1 MLPPIGGKL
10 AYPRKLL
17 NSSSR
22 QPSSAEVLAPPTVNE
37 GTRTKRHP
45 NRFMVIG
52 GMTVLFCR
60 ASSGAVFGVRID
72 TEDVVRVLKAG
83 TWRVANFD
91 SCNGRTNLYAYCKYA
106 GTFHYLHRFIL
117 NAPPKSSGL
126 EVDHVHHR
134 NLDCRKSEI
143 RLVSKSENQ
152 RNQRKPS
159 ERRAAREA
167 RRYSLEVRQG

>member
-1 MLPPIGGKL
+1 M
-10 AYPRKLL
+10 AYPHKLL

-22 QPSSAEVLAPPTVNE
+22 QPSSAEVLAPSTINE
-37 GTRTKRHP
+37 GLRTKRHP

-52 GMTVLFCR
+52 DLTVLFCR
-60 ASSGAVFGVRID
+60 ASNGAVFGVRVD
-72 TEDVVRVLKAG
+72 TEDAVRVLKAG

-91 SCNGRTNLYAYCKYA
+91 AANGRTNLYAYCKYA
-106 GTFHYLHRFIL
+106 GKFQYLHRFIL

-126 EVDHVHHR
+126 EVDHVRHR
-134 NLDCRKSEI
+134 NLDCRKSQI

-167 RRYSLEVRQG
+167 RYAAQAVSQ